1 MVVVNLNQI
10 GPVPHRFV
18 SRQDLAAVLE
28 ACEEILADTPY
39 DELTPVLADWET
51 GLTWRSLEAQPVD
64 DAWYCRAL
72 LVTCLR
78 GLRGEMR
85 PQFYWLSDHD

>member
-18 SRQDLAAVLE
+18 SREDLAAILQ
-28 ACEEILADTPY
+28 ACEEIMADTPEG
-39 DELTPVLADWET
+39 ELAQILCDWET
-51 GLTWRSLEAQPVD
+51 GLTWRALEAAPVD

-72 LVTCLR
+72 LVLCLR

-85 PQFYWLSDHD
+85 PQFYWFSDLD